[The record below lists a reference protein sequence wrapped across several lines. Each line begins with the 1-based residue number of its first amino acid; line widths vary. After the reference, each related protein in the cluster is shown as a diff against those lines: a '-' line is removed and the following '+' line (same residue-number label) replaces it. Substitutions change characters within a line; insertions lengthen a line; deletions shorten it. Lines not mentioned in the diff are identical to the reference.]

1 MLHLCEAYLC
11 IQLLILD
18 AWQYQVKLVPER
30 DRWCAGVA
38 GVLAVLVALEQAS
51 AQKVCP
57 QCACPAIYDPVCAF
71 NKVTRRYRGFSSRCE
86 MDCTNKCR
94 QNRSNCSILLTY
106 STILQDLIK
115 CSKLKLFPEGN
126 TNAIYFI
133 ISHSFN
139 EINCFKYF
147 PSLL

>member
-1 MLHLCEAYLC
+1 MRTSVVIVC
-11 IQLLILD
+11 
-18 AWQYQVKLVPER
+18 
-30 DRWCAGVA
+30 

-94 QNRSNCSILLTY
+94 QNRFDFHAKGRCGKDKIQQRPAPTPAP
-106 STILQDLIK
+106 TDV
-115 CSKLKLFPEGN
+115 
-126 TNAIYFI
+126 
-133 ISHSFN
+133 
-139 EINCFKYF
+139 
-147 PSLL
+147 